1 MGIDTTGIQ
10 ELIIAI
16 VKAIANT
23 DLKAI
28 ELEAGMAK
36 ILTMFAYIWNPIW
49 AAVTAWL
56 EGSFGL

>member
-10 ELIIAI
+10 ELILAI
-16 VKAIANT
+16 VKTIANT

-28 ELEAGMAK
+28 EFESGIAT
-36 ILTMFAYIWNPIW
+36 ILTMFSDIWNPIW
-49 AAVTAWL
+49 QAVTAWL

>member
-36 ILTMFAYIWNPIW
+36 ILTMFADIWNPIW

>member
-10 ELIIAI
+10 ELILAI
-16 VKAIANT
+16 VKLIAGT

-28 ELEAGMAK
+28 ELETGLATL
-36 ILTMFAYIWNPIW
+36 LTMFADIWNPIW
-49 AAVTAWL
+49 KAVTVWL

>member
-10 ELIIAI
+10 ELILAI
-16 VKAIANT
+16 VKLIAGT

-28 ELEAGMAK
+28 ELETGLATL
-36 ILTMFAYIWNPIW
+36 LTMFADIWNPIW
-49 AAVTAWL
+49 KEVTVWL

>member
-28 ELEAGMAK
+28 ELETGLAN
-36 ILTMFAYIWNPIW
+36 ILTMFADIWNPIW
-49 AAVTAWL
+49 QAVTAFL

>member
-28 ELEAGMAK
+28 ELETGLAT
-36 ILTMFAYIWNPIW
+36 ILTMFADIWNPIW

>member
-16 VKAIANT
+16 VKAIAGT

-28 ELEAGMAK
+28 ELETGLATL
-36 ILTMFAYIWNPIW
+36 LTMFSDIWNPIW
-49 AAVTAWL
+49 KAVTVWL

>member
-10 ELIIAI
+10 ELILAI

-28 ELEAGMAK
+28 EFESGLAN
-36 ILTMFAYIWNPIW
+36 ILTMFADIWNPIW
-49 AAVTAWL
+49 AAVTAFL